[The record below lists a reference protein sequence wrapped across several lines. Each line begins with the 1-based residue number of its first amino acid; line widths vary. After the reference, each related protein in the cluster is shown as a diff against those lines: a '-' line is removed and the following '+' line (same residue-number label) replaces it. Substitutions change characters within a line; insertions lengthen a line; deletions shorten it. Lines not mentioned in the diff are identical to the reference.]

1 MNWKKQHLK
10 NSRLY
15 LILDKDVCGTK
26 KLKNV
31 MSAALAGGVDIVQL
45 RDKTSTTKE
54 MIAIAGPLAA
64 MTRAAKRLLIIN
76 DRIDVAKAVDADGV
90 HLGQEDAPAAV
101 ARKLLGKDA
110 LIGISCHSAKD
121 VRESLTMPV
130 DYLGFGPIFATLTKP
145 GMRPRGLQL
154 LRQILSLT
162 SRPVFAIGGIN
173 LGRLCQGILATE
185 AGRVAVCR
193 EICLAKDIA
202 GTTRLLKNTLEKNHV

>member
-15 LILDKDVCGTK
+15 LILDKDVCGAK

-54 MIAIAGPLAA
+54 MIALAGPLAA

-121 VRESLTMPV
+121 VRESLAMPV

-162 SRPVFAIGGIN
+162 PRPVFAIGGIN
-173 LGRLCQGILATE
+173 LGRLRQGVLATE

-193 EICLAKDIA
+193 EICLAKNIA
-202 GTTRLLKNTLEKNHV
+202 GTTRLLKNTLERKHV